1 MIELI
6 KQKVNLSDKTK
17 AKIDKAF
24 DWVNLGFDCFSI
36 TFLYAAFGAIL
47 CFVFSII
54 LHVWDHNPDSHTA
67 LMVLGGFCVAF
78 GCLDAWKK
86 NKKKLFA
93 RPVEAKTKAKAPTAG
108 KSSEKPYL
116 FRTDALILAGAV
128 DYLLA
133 VKPDYY
139 NRIELE
145 EARRHLQAGLEL
157 FKKQKSA
164 NSEKGEKSEG

>member
-6 KQKVNLSDKTK
+6 KQKLDLSDKTK
-17 AKIDKAF
+17 TKIDKAF

-54 LHVWDHNPDSHTA
+54 LHVWNHNPDSHTA

-93 RPVEAKTKAKAPTAG
+93 KPVDALVAG

-145 EARRHLQAGLEL
+145 EARRHLQAGLKL
-157 FKKQKSA
+157 FKKQKNGEMNATSEKNA
-164 NSEKGEKSEG
+164 NSGD